1 MDIIYTPGGS
11 AFYSF
16 LGLAARAGA
25 VMYGADAVDGGIKN
39 GKVKLAIV
47 DGGASENTKKDFS
60 DACAHYGVKLMIMEE
75 QGTLGDCL
83 GKPGRKV
90 IGIKDAGFAKNAIKK
105 VALGSGGEKLEQNKD
120 T

>member
-1 MDIIYTPGGS
+1 MEIIYAQGGD

-25 VMYGADAVDGGIKN
+25 ALYGADAVDGGIKS
-39 GKVKLAIV
+39 GKIKLAIV
-47 DGGASENTKKDFS
+47 DGGASESTKKAFS
-60 DACAHYGVKLMIMEE
+60 DACGHYGVQLIILEE
-75 QGTLGDCL
+75 REKLGDCL

-105 VALGSGGEKLEQNKD
+105 VALGSGGEK